1 MRKKI
6 AAFMLAAILLTGC
19 VPAII
24 QSPQST
30 HNSSTS
36 SATTATTT
44 STTTATVPSLT
55 EPATTAP
62 APTTNPT
69 TAPAPTIVPTTAPV
83 LNGWQ
88 DADGNRYYYVS
99 GKPITGWQEIDGTQY
114 YFRED
119 GRMARGKVVLSDT
132 ETRYFTSSGKE
143 ILLVNPWNALP
154 ADYTVKT
161 ITYTYNRS
169 VAEICYQPLCQ
180 MIADCEAAT
189 NRVVVQSA
197 YRTQDDQIYLYENK
211 VSWLMRQGLSREQA
225 EIKAGKVIAI
235 PGTSEHQ
242 LGLAVDLAD
251 ITYSNLDEAQENTP
265 VQKWLME
272 HCWEYGFILRYPNGK
287 TEKTGIIYEPWHY
300 RYVGMEL
307 AMELR
312 DSGLCLE
319 EYLEQLTE
327 E

>member
-1 MRKKI
+1 
-6 AAFMLAAILLTGC
+6 
-19 VPAII
+19 
-24 QSPQST
+24 
-30 HNSSTS
+30 
-36 SATTATTT
+36 
-44 STTTATVPSLT
+44 
-55 EPATTAP
+55 
-62 APTTNPT
+62 
-69 TAPAPTIVPTTAPV
+69 V